1 MKNIL
6 FALLFLFGSIS
17 FGFSQE
23 LSYGL
28 KAGVNYSLGGQITGN
43 NSNLPDRYTS
53 DTFEGNGKI
62 GYHGGVFLQVNF
74 GNFFLRPEVI
84 YTSIETEFEFPEDP
98 SAYSVEKFDVPF
110 LVGYNI
116 YGPLDIFAGP
126 IYSNILTSTI
136 EGNESEGPIVAQNS
150 PINFQA
156 GAKVEFGRFG
166 IDVRYE
172 RTLSPAESQEL
183 DLENHGI
190 IGGIN
195 RATFDDARLHQI
207 IVGVIFKLGGPGLNE
222 RRRRACY

>member
-6 FALLFLFGSIS
+6 FVLLFLFGSI
-17 FGFSQE
+17 FYGFSQE

-28 KAGVNYSLGGQITGN
+28 KAGVNYTMGGQITGN
-43 NSNLPDRYTS
+43 SSNGIYWDGTV
-53 DTFEGNGKI
+53 EGSGQI

-74 GNFFLRPEVI
+74 GKFFLRPEVV
-84 YTSIETEFEFPEDP
+84 YTSIESEFDFPEQP
-98 SAYSVEKFDVPF
+98 SAYKIEKFDVPF
-110 LVGYNI
+110 MIGYNI

-126 IYSNILTSTI
+126 LYSNILNSTL
-136 EGNESEGPIVAQNS
+136 EGNESDEPIVAQNS

-183 DLENHGI
+183 DILNSEYGV
-190 IGGIN
+190 N
-195 RATFDDARLHQI
+195 RATFDDARLNQI